1 MNDEF
6 SLLTSKEETALVL
19 EYGMESKISPDVL
32 MEHGVLIIED
42 VALETIHHYFK

>member
-19 EYGMESKISPDVL
+19 EYGVESKISPDVL